1 MIIGRTLVTA
11 HRQVG
16 WSDTEMQDEVGFV
29 FNIRTTHWMSRG
41 GENFT
46 GKLGQ
51 VQWSE
56 NEGSA
61 CFW

>member
-16 WSDTEMQDEVGFV
+16 WSDAEGFA
-29 FNIRTTHWMSRG
+29 FNIRITHWMSRG